1 MYINE
6 YQSNRRGSVLRHDK
20 PRQVMRVGVTD
31 TYLTAGTRTQY
42 LLQYDKLHA
51 VILPDWLQHSSVRV
65 STMNG
70 QVASH
75 QSTGDTAVRHARAP
89 FIQS

>member
-1 MYINE
+1 MAQCFHKKKKEYMYINE

-42 LLQYDKLHA
+42 LLQYDKSHA
-51 VILPDWLQHSSVRV
+51 VMLPDWLQHSLRLESV
-65 STMNG
+65 S
-70 QVASH
+70 
-75 QSTGDTAVRHARAP
+75 
-89 FIQS
+89 

>member
-1 MYINE
+1 MTQCFHKKKKEYMYINE

-51 VILPDWLQHSSVRV
+51 VILPDWLQHSLRLELV
-65 STMNG
+65 S
-70 QVASH
+70 
-75 QSTGDTAVRHARAP
+75 
-89 FIQS
+89 